1 MMQVINSQNILI
13 MKLLQKQKLLYMQL
27 NRKFS
32 SSESGSGT
40 NDRGNQEIKISG
52 YR

>member
-13 MKLLQKQKLLYMQL
+13 MKLLQKQKLLYLQL
-27 NRKFS
+27 NKNFSGSES
-32 SSESGSGT
+32 SSKTQE
-40 NDRGNQEIKISG
+40 RGNREAKASG